1 MLLCVVAGAATSCKE
16 ERKLNVASKIKA
28 AKMPTMQTRNI
39 ATFISDS
46 GVVQYKIVAPI
57 WQVWEQGENPHWSFP
72 EGIYLQKYNRQRQ
85 VIATIAA
92 DSATFFKNK
101 KLWRLD
107 GNVEIRKKPKDL
119 FLTQQLFWDQ
129 NRRLLYNDTFT
140 HVETATH
147 MLEGQGFRAN
157 EQFTEY
163 RVIKPTGIFP
173 TEQHSDAQR
182 GALPPGIPAGTPIIP

>member
-1 MLLCVVAGAATSCKE
+1 MRRGLWLRAVSRLMLCAMLMGIGATLTTGCKE
-16 ERKLNVASKIKA
+16 EKKLNIASSLRPS
-28 AKMPTMQTRNI
+28 KMPTMQTRNI

-46 GVVQYKIVAPI
+46 GVVQYKIVAPLWKI
-57 WQVWEQGENPHWSFP
+57 YEEGSEPYWTFP
-72 EGIYLQKYNRQRQ
+72 EGIYLQKYDRQRK

-92 DSATFFKNK
+92 DSAKFFKNK

-107 GNVEIRKKPKDL
+107 GNVEIRKHPKQL

-147 MLEGQGFRAN
+147 MLEGQGFRTN

-173 TEQHSDAQR
+173 VENPQ
-182 GALPPGIPAGTPIIP
+182 